1 LIRVQSSDAT
11 VVARATTSNRRNLNA
26 INFFVAAVQTGF
38 GPFIAFVLTEN
49 GWTQIDIGFALSIG
63 TIAAMASQLPAGAL
77 VDRFHDKRLPAL
89 LAIAAI
95 GVCALVL
102 ASWPARE
109 PVLASEVLHGFASC
123 MLGPAIAA
131 LTLAVY
137 GQHRLGESLGHNA
150 RFASIGN
157 AVAAG
162 ILGAL
167 GTYASQRAVF
177 VFTAALTLPVV
188 FALTGIGR
196 ADRALVAP
204 ETCHAAQLPPGE
216 RHQRC
221 DRPRQIF
228 RDKGLL
234 VFAASAALFFLGS
247 AAVLPIAVNELAK
260 MYGNAVGLWLSASI
274 IVPQI
279 VVASLA
285 PWIGRTADRWGRRPV
300 LLLGFVALPVRALL
314 FASMPGPY
322 VLILVQA
329 LDGLSGAV
337 FGVMV
342 ALVAAD
348 LTRRIGCLNLAMGT
362 ISLAISLGAALS
374 TTLAGAIAGAW
385 GDMAAFLSLAGA
397 GCCAASLVWLIMP
410 ETRPPPMPAGLP
422 AVQLA

>member
-1 LIRVQSSDAT
+1 LIRVQSRNAAAFT
-11 VVARATTSNRRNLNA
+11 RATTSSRRNLDA

-38 GPFIAFVLTEN
+38 GPFIAIDLTER
-49 GWTQIDIGFALSIG
+49 GWSEVNIGFALSVG
-63 TIAAMASQLPAGAL
+63 TIAAMASQLPVGAL

-89 LAIAAI
+89 LAIVAI

-137 GQHRLGESLGHNA
+137 DPQGLGESLGHNA

-162 ILGAL
+162 VLGAL

-177 VFTAALTLPVV
+177 VFTAVLTLPVV
-188 FALTGIGR
+188 FALARIGR
-196 ADRALVAP
+196 ANRAPVAP
-204 ETCHAAQLPPGE
+204 ETCHAAQLSPGE
-216 RHQRC
+216 RRQRC
-221 DRPRQIF
+221 DQPRQIF

-234 VFAASAALFFLGS
+234 VFATSAALFLLGS

-260 MYGNAVGLWLSASI
+260 MHADTVGLWLSASI
-274 IVPQI
+274 VVPQI
-279 VVASLA
+279 VVGSLA
-285 PWIGRTADRWGRRPV
+285 PWIGRTADRWGRRPM
-300 LLLGFVALPVRALL
+300 LLLGFVALPIRALL

-348 LTRRIGCLNLAMGT
+348 LTRRIGCLNLAIGT
-362 ISLAISLGAALS
+362 INLAISLGAALS
-374 TTLAGAIAGAW
+374 TTLAGAIAGTW
-385 GDMAAFLSLAGA
+385 GTWRHF
-397 GCCAASLVWLIMP
+397 
-410 ETRPPPMPAGLP
+410 
-422 AVQLA
+422 